1 MRNVITRCNRLGPL
15 YTACLPSHP
24 APSSSAS
31 APSTLV
37 ASASTWHRRLG
48 HPGVDV
54 MSKLSHD
61 SSVVCSKR
69 THDFCYACQL
79 GCHIHLPFVGSNSCA
94 DNNFDLRHC
103 DLWTSPIVSVSG
115 YKYFLVILD
124 DYSHFVWTFL
134 LHVESNTF
142 STLSIFF
149 AYVSTQFDRT
159 IKAVQCDNGC
169 QLDNASSHT
178 FFTTKGVLMWMFC
191 PYTSSQNGKVKH
203 ILRTTNNMMSSLLFQ
218 TSILACYWVE
228 GLHTATYLL
237 NHLLSK
243 AISMT
248 SP

>member
-1 MRNVITRCNRLGPL
+1 MRNVITRCNRLEPL
-15 YTACLPSHP
+15 YTTCLPSHP

-79 GCHIHLPFVGSNSCA
+79 GCHIHLPFVGSNSCT

-115 YKYFLVILD
+115 YKYYLVILD
-124 DYSHFVWTFL
+124 DYSHFVWIFL

-142 STLSIFF
+142 STLSNFF

-191 PYTSSQNGKVKH
+191 PYTS
-203 ILRTTNNMMSSLLFQ
+203 
-218 TSILACYWVE
+218 
-228 GLHTATYLL
+228 
-237 NHLLSK
+237 
-243 AISMT
+243 
-248 SP
+248 P